1 MVGKV
6 DQRLRHYKVE
16 DIAYFYAEDDTVF
29 LRDYEGRNSI
39 VEYSLEQLS
48 EILNPEQFFRISRKI
63 IVSHECMNKIE
74 RYGAGQYMLELNPT
88 FDERVLVSR
97 SRTKDFLQRMDQ

>member
-1 MVGKV
+1 MVQALRHKEVPFKKRMVGKV

-74 RYGAGQYMLELNPT
+74 R
-88 FDERVLVSR
+88 
-97 SRTKDFLQRMDQ
+97 